1 MDGRFGIMDKIL
13 LADIGN
19 THFHIYD
26 GKTVEHLNYEDAM
39 KKYKEKKLYYISVK
53 HQLTEEI
60 ETIKKWKNISQ
71 MMTIKGQYSTMG
83 VDRKALCLSYKNG
96 LFIDAGSAITVDMV
110 EDGIYQGGFLLPG
123 LQAYIKSYKGIS
135 LALETSLDKS
145 VDLATLATTTKEQIS
160 YGIIA
165 SIKVLIDKHSKGKT
179 LYFTG
184 GDGEFLS
191 TLFADAIYDETLVF
205 QGIEKTIKDKKIC

>member
-26 GKTVEHLNYEDAM
+26 GVKVVHLSYADAIE
-39 KKYKEKKLYYISVK
+39 KYGDKKLYYISVK
-53 HQLTEEI
+53 HQLEVEI
-60 ETIKKWKNISQ
+60 ETIKKWKNISKFI
-71 MMTIKGQYSTMG
+71 TIEGQYSTMA
-83 VDRKALCLSYKNG
+83 VDRKALCLSYKSG

-110 EDGIYQGGFLLPG
+110 EDSVYEGGFLLPG
-123 LQAYIKSYKGIS
+123 LQAYVESYKGIS
-135 LALETSLDKS
+135 TALETTLDKS
-145 VDLATLATTTKEQIS
+145 VDLTTLATTTKEQIS

-165 SIKVLIDKHSKGKT
+165 SIKILIDKHSKGKT

-191 TLFADAIYDETLVF
+191 TLFANAIYDETLVF
-205 QGIEKTIKDKKIC
+205 QGIVKPIKDKMIC

>member
-1 MDGRFGIMDKIL
+1 MDKIL

-26 GKTVEHLNYEDAM
+26 GVKVVHLSYADAIE
-39 KKYKEKKLYYISVK
+39 KYGDKKLYYISVK
-53 HQLTEEI
+53 HQLEVEI
-60 ETIKKWKNISQ
+60 ETIKKWKNISKFI
-71 MMTIKGQYSTMG
+71 TIEGQYSTMG
-83 VDRKALCLSYKNG
+83 VDRKALCLSHKSG

-110 EDGIYQGGFLLPG
+110 EDGVYKGGFVLPG
-123 LQAYIKSYKGIS
+123 LQAYIESYKGIS
-135 LALETSLDKS
+135 TALETTLDKS
-145 VDLATLATTTKEQIS
+145 VDLTTLATTTKEQIS

-165 SIKVLIDKHSKGKT
+165 SIKILIDKHSKGKT

-191 TLFADAIYDETLVF
+191 TLFAHAVYDETLVF
-205 QGIEKTIKDKKIC
+205 QGIVKTIKDKKIC